1 MLKKRVIPTLLLK
14 NKRMVKGKKFSNY
27 RDVGDPISAV
37 KIYNNQHAD
46 ELMFIDINEEKDFKF
61 LLSTLEKVSK
71 NCFIPLCAGG
81 GISSI
86 DQVKDLL
93 RAGADKVLITTNS
106 YKKKNFI
113 SELAKKFGNQCI
125 VVGVDLKIGEDKKYY
140 LSCQSGKE
148 IITEYTISDYIK
160 HIEKEGAGEILVNFI
175 DNDGMMKGLPTKM
188 IQKLTN
194 LTKVPIIVLGGIG
207 NFQHVVEVFNS
218 TTVSA
223 VACSSI
229 FHFGS
234 NDPIRLKSYLKN
246 NGIQQRSLK

>member
-1 MLKKRVIPTLLLK
+1 MYCSWCR
-14 NKRMVKGKKFSNY
+14 F
-27 RDVGDPISAV
+27 
-37 KIYNNQHAD
+37 
-46 ELMFIDINEEKDFKF
+46 
-61 LLSTLEKVSK
+61 
-71 NCFIPLCAGG
+71 
-81 GISSI
+81 
-86 DQVKDLL
+86 
-93 RAGADKVLITTNS
+93 
-106 YKKKNFI
+106 
-113 SELAKKFGNQCI
+113 
-125 VVGVDLKIGEDKKYY
+125 KIGEDKKYY
-140 LSCQSGKE
+140 LSCQSEE

-160 HIEKEGAGEILVNFI
+160 HIEKEGAGEILINFI

-234 NDPIRLKSYLKN
+234 NDPLRLKSYLKN

>member
-1 MLKKRVIPTLLLK
+1 MI
-14 NKRMVKGKKFSNY
+14 
-27 RDVGDPISAV
+27 
-37 KIYNNQHAD
+37 
-46 ELMFIDINEEKDFKF
+46 
-61 LLSTLEKVSK
+61 
-71 NCFIPLCAGG
+71 
-81 GISSI
+81 
-86 DQVKDLL
+86 
-93 RAGADKVLITTNS
+93 
-106 YKKKNFI
+106 
-113 SELAKKFGNQCI
+113 
-125 VVGVDLKIGEDKKYY
+125 
-140 LSCQSGKE
+140 
-148 IITEYTISDYIK
+148 
-160 HIEKEGAGEILVNFI
+160 NFI

-246 NGIQQRSLK
+246 NGIQKKFKMIGTENHLGKIWKILEKKKVIYFNFTYFINFMFIPRISKHLFYYTSFE

>member
-1 MLKKRVIPTLLLK
+1 
-14 NKRMVKGKKFSNY
+14 
-27 RDVGDPISAV
+27 
-37 KIYNNQHAD
+37 
-46 ELMFIDINEEKDFKF
+46 
-61 LLSTLEKVSK
+61 
-71 NCFIPLCAGG
+71 
-81 GISSI
+81 
-86 DQVKDLL
+86 
-93 RAGADKVLITTNS
+93 
-106 YKKKNFI
+106 
-113 SELAKKFGNQCI
+113 
-125 VVGVDLKIGEDKKYY
+125 
-140 LSCQSGKE
+140 
-148 IITEYTISDYIK
+148 
-160 HIEKEGAGEILVNFI
+160 
-175 DNDGMMKGLPTKM
+175 M